1 MVTSMKEMLSE
12 HPFLKDLPDAYLELL
27 AECASNVTFDMGRQI
42 FREGE
47 EADAFYLIRHGRV
60 AVETYSPGQGNLC
73 IQTVGEGEV
82 LGWSWLVPPYNWNFD
97 ARATE
102 LTRAFAI
109 DGECLRK
116 HCEGDKAFGYEMYK
130 RFVQVIVQR
139 VQATRMQLMDLYGES
154 H

>member
-1 MVTSMKEMLSE
+1 MVTSMMELLSE
-12 HPFLKDLPDAYLELL
+12 HPFLKDFPESSLEVL
-27 AECASNVTFDMGRQI
+27 ADCSLNVTFELGRQI

-47 EADAFYLIRHGRV
+47 TANQFYLIRHGKV
-60 AVETYSPGQGNLC
+60 AVETYSAGQGNLC

-82 LGWSWLVPPYNWNFD
+82 LGWSWLVPPYQWNFD
-97 ARATE
+97 ARAIE

-116 HCEGDKAFGYEMYK
+116 HCEEDKSFGYELYK